1 MGQTLPPSLYPERM
15 RICVYCSASESIDDK
30 YVDLAGA
37 LGEAIAKRGWS
48 LVWGGGQVSM
58 MGAVS
63 RACREAGGR
72 TVGVIPKKLAD
83 IEFADHHAD
92 ELHIVDD
99 MRVRKALMDDFSD
112 AFITLPGGAGTMEE
126 FFEIWV
132 GKTLGFSR
140 KPLIIL
146 DPTDFYAPLAGFLNH
161 LESEKFL
168 KPHQLEALI
177 WTKRIDEALDA
188 CVKKI

>member
-1 MGQTLPPSLYPERM
+1 MGQTLPLPLYPERM
-15 RICVYCSASESIDDK
+15 RICVYCSASEAIDEK
-30 YVDLAGA
+30 YVELAHA
-37 LGEAIAKRGWS
+37 LGQAIAKRGWS

-72 TVGVIPKKLAD
+72 TVGVIPKRLTD

-92 ELHIVDD
+92 ELHVVND

-132 GKTLGFSR
+132 GGTLGFSK
-140 KPLIIL
+140 KPLVIL
-146 DPTDFYAPLAGFLNH
+146 DPTEFYASLKEFLNH
-161 LESEKFL
+161 LEREKFV
-168 KPHQLEALI
+168 KPQQLDAI
-177 WTKRIDEALDA
+177 AWTKSIDAALDA
-188 CVKKI
+188 CIKKI

>member
-1 MGQTLPPSLYPERM
+1 M
-15 RICVYCSASESIDDK
+15 RICVYCSASEAIDQR
-30 YVDLAGA
+30 YIELATA
-37 LGEAIAKRGWS
+37 LGQAIAKRGWS
-48 LVWGGGQVSM
+48 LVWGGGQISM

-83 IEFADHHAD
+83 IEFADQGAD
-92 ELHIVDD
+92 ELHVVED
-99 MRVRKALMDDFSD
+99 MRVRKGLMDDFSD

-132 GKTLGFSR
+132 GMTLGFSK

-146 DPTDFYAPLAGFLNH
+146 DPTDFYAPLSKFLNH
-161 LESEKFL
+161 LESEKFV
-168 KPHQLEALI
+168 KPEQLEALI
-177 WTKRIDEALDA
+177 WTTNVEAALDA
-188 CVKKI
+188 CVKNI